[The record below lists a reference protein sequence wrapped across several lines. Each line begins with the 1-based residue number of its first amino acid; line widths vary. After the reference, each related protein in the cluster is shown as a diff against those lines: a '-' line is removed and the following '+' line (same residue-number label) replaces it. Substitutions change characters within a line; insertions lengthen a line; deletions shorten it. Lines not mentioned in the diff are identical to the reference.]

1 VRRIKRS
8 GCPVHEPEQGRSAGI
23 GDFRCATVDFN
34 QDSSLALTLQ
44 VVALFAAS
52 YESML
57 EKSHPRYLVSLSI
70 AMEYPTMLG
79 MAFELFT
86 IASRQL
92 WETHESTLVI
102 YIASEVYFSWLA
114 RLEPYDGKHH
124 HTQKT

>member
-34 QDSSLALTLQ
+34 QDSSLTLVLQ

-57 EKSHPRYLVSLSI
+57 EKSHPRYLISLSI
-70 AMEYPTMLG
+70 RFLAMEYPTMLG
-79 MAFELFT
+79 MAFELFI

-92 WETHESTLVI
+92 
-102 YIASEVYFSWLA
+102 
-114 RLEPYDGKHH
+114 
-124 HTQKT
+124 

>member
-8 GCPVHEPEQGRSAGI
+8 GCPIQEPEQGRSAGI

-34 QDSSLALTLQ
+34 QNSSLALILQ
-44 VVALFAAS
+44 VVAPFAAS
-52 YESML
+52 YKSML
-57 EKSHPRYLVSLSI
+57 KKSHPRYLISLSMKFL

-102 YIASEVYFSWLA
+102 YIASEVYFFVAGW
-114 RLEPYDGKHH
+114 
-124 HTQKT
+124 T

>member
-8 GCPVHEPEQGRSAGI
+8 GCPVHEPERRSAGI

-57 EKSHPRYLVSLSI
+57 EKSHPRYLISLSI
-70 AMEYPTMLG
+70 RFLAIEYPTMLG
-79 MAFELFT
+79 MAFEFIFCGWLDLNHMTGNT
-86 IASRQL
+86 IIHKKP
-92 WETHESTLVI
+92 E
-102 YIASEVYFSWLA
+102 
-114 RLEPYDGKHH
+114 
-124 HTQKT
+124 